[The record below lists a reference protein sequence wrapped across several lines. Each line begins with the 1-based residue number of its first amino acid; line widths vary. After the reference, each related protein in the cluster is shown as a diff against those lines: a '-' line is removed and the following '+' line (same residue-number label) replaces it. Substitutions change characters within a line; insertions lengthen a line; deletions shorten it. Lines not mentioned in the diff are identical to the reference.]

1 MGDPNEE
8 EIRMRKMDAYGTQ
21 KDKESEKNKD
31 PLTKEQQ
38 KRQRSFVIYIPKKL
52 FYISLFICFIALI
65 VTYVPRR
72 YFLPFDEENPYA
84 ALGEEGIK
92 LFRKYDRNGD
102 DQLSISEYESLFFQM
117 LGNGLN
123 LTEFEYN
130 PEQEIEE
137 DDQFVTMRA
146 YFTPLVIET
155 MTKDL
160 EESYFGNI
168 DSLSGLKE
176 WTKLNH
182 EWMNFGV
189 RHFSMFFPKERVQQ
203 GHIFDL
209 YTEERSFMS
218 SIGASHLSSN
228 RFYPSKIDDKL
239 IGLYRILS
247 MFHPRPFLM
256 IRFPPKGGV
265 ALVRA
270 QNNDYIE
277 IVFRFHAEFQLNE
290 PPHNPF
296 WFTPAQFTGSL
307 IISKD
312 YTRILNFNLYVPSD
326 KKLNVDMEW
335 LNGPSENENMEVDIG
350 YMPLMTANITAKSRL
365 RRHSHDTEEP
375 IETDDTLQDTVNNI
389 IWTHEIGLDDA
400 LQQLE
405 VKMYPFKK
413 ITYYNFTETIK
424 KAQEENKL
432 IHSILLWERFI
443 SNWNLVV
450 DLKEFEKDSSQP
462 EIQKIA
468 AHFMENYKFPVM
480 MYVTFPNGTIVH
492 KVNANDYMDQGEG
505 FMQNP
510 YAAFLKTG
518 IANAEKMA

>member
-8 EIRMRKMDAYGTQ
+8 EIRLRKMDAYGTQ
-21 KDKESEKNKD
+21 KDKESEKNNKD

-52 FYISLFICFIALI
+52 FYLSLLIGLIALI

-84 ALGEEGIK
+84 ALGEEGLK

-189 RHFSMFFPKERVQQ
+189 RHFTMFFPKERVQQ
-203 GHIFDL
+203 GHIYDL

-218 SIGASHLSSN
+218 SMSAPHLSSN

-265 ALVRA
+265 AMVRA
-270 QNNDYIE
+270 QNDDYIE
-277 IVFRFHAEFQLNE
+277 IVLELLRFWANSPE
-290 PPHNPF
+290 
-296 WFTPAQFTGSL
+296 TSL
-307 IISKD
+307 ESSSVIS
-312 YTRILNFNLYVPSD
+312 L
-326 KKLNVDMEW
+326 
-335 LNGPSENENMEVDIG
+335 
-350 YMPLMTANITAKSRL
+350 
-365 RRHSHDTEEP
+365 
-375 IETDDTLQDTVNNI
+375 
-389 IWTHEIGLDDA
+389 
-400 LQQLE
+400 LE
-405 VKMYPFKK
+405 
-413 ITYYNFTETIK
+413 
-424 KAQEENKL
+424 
-432 IHSILLWERFI
+432 ERFI